1 MEKVYR
7 ILSINP
13 GSTSTKIAVY
23 DNETQ
28 IMEKTLRHS
37 NEEIAKYPT
46 IIDQLDFR
54 KEVIMSAIE
63 DAGIKTE
70 SLNAVVARGG
80 MLKPIIG
87 GTYEVNNLMIEELKV
102 GARGQHA
109 SNLGAIIAHAIA
121 SVSNS
126 PSYIVDPPVVDE
138 MEDVARI
145 SGYPEIPRI
154 SAFHAL
160 NQKAIA
166 KRAAK
171 EMGKS
176 YDEINLIVV
185 HMGGGISVGAH
196 KNGKII
202 DVNNA
207 LNGEGPLTPERCGTL
222 PAGQLVDLCFS
233 GKYAHDE
240 LKAKLFRKGGLVA
253 YLNTNDGREVN
264 KRVKDG
270 DKEAELVYRAM
281 AYQVA
286 KDIGAAAAVLHGKI
300 DAICITGGLAYDEM
314 LVGWIKERISFLSE
328 IRVYG
333 GEDEMIALAQGA
345 LRVLKGEEKALE
357 YK

>member
-1 MEKVYR
+1 MKDVYR

-23 DNETQ
+23 DNEKQ
-28 IMEKTLRHS
+28 LMEKTLRHS
-37 NEEIAKYPT
+37 SEEIAKYPA

-54 KEVIMSAIE
+54 KEVIMNAVVE
-63 DAGIKTE
+63 AGIKIE
-70 SLNAVVARGG
+70 SLDACVARGG

-87 GTYEVNNLMIEELKV
+87 GTYAVNQLMIDELKV
-102 GARGQHA
+102 GERGQHA
-109 SNLGAIIAHAIA
+109 SNLGAIIANEIA
-121 SVSNS
+121 SKNNA
-126 PSYIVDPPVVDE
+126 PSFIVDPPVVDE
-138 MEDVARI
+138 MEDLARI
-145 SGYPEIPRI
+145 SGSPLIPRI

-171 EMGKS
+171 EMDKK
-176 YDEINLIVV
+176 YEELNLIVV

-207 LNGEGPLTPERCGTL
+207 LNGEGPLTPERAGTL

-233 GKYAHDE
+233 GKYSKDE
-240 LKAKLFRKGGLVA
+240 LKTQLFRKGGMVA
-253 YLNTNDGREVN
+253 YLNTSDGREVS
-264 KRVKDG
+264 KRVMEG
-270 DKEAELVYRAM
+270 DKEAQLIYRAM

-286 KDIGAAAAVLHGKI
+286 KEVGSAATVLEGKI
-300 DAICITGGLAYDEM
+300 DAICITGGLAYDKM
-314 LVGWIKERISFLSE
+314 LMGWIKDRISFLGE
-328 IRVYG
+328 IRFYP

-345 LRVLKGEEKALE
+345 LRVLTNEESAKE

>member
-1 MEKVYR
+1 MKDVYR

-23 DNETQ
+23 DNEKQ
-28 IMEKTLRHS
+28 LMEKTLRHS
-37 NEEIAKYPT
+37 SEEIAKYPA

-54 KEVIMSAIE
+54 KEVIT
-63 DAGIKTE
+63 DAVVESGIKIE
-70 SLNAVVARGG
+70 SLDAVVARGG

-87 GTYEVNNLMIEELKV
+87 GTYVVNQLMIDELKV
-102 GARGQHA
+102 GERGQHA
-109 SNLGAIIAHAIA
+109 SNLGAIIASEIA
-121 SVSNS
+121 SKNNA
-126 PSYIVDPPVVDE
+126 PSFIVDPPVVDE
-138 MEDVARI
+138 MEDLARI
-145 SGYPEIPRI
+145 SGSPLIPRI

-171 EMGKS
+171 EMGKK
-176 YDEINLIVV
+176 YEELNLIVV
-185 HMGGGISVGAH
+185 HMGGGISVGVH

-207 LNGEGPLTPERCGTL
+207 LNGEGPLTPERAGTL

-233 GKYAHDE
+233 GKYSKDE
-240 LKAKLFRKGGLVA
+240 LKTQLFRKGGMVA
-253 YLNTNDGREVN
+253 YLNTSDGREVS
-264 KRVKDG
+264 KRVTEG
-270 DKEAELVYRAM
+270 DKQAELIYRAM

-286 KDIGAAAAVLHGKI
+286 KEVGAAATVLEGKI
-300 DAICITGGLAYDEM
+300 DAICITGGLAYDKM
-314 LVGWIKERISFLSE
+314 LMGWIKDRISFLGE
-328 IRVYG
+328 IRFYP

-345 LRVLKGEEKALE
+345 LRVLTGEEKAIE